1 MSTSGL
7 KPEGPASAGLE
18 RFVRETLGCTC
29 PDEVFEQ
36 VEIGAGSPLPD
47 GGWVRRIAIGGRL
60 LIYLVDGAPVDAVDR
75 DIRGWILSGRIDRD
89 GAGMNRFRLV
99 IGLDGLS
106 GSHADRIK
114 GAFAAACDE
123 GDDRMHLHLVEPDA
137 IGTLHIRRQRGSV

>member
-1 MSTSGL
+1 MSTSGRD
-7 KPEGPASAGLE
+7 PEGPASTQLE

-36 VEIGAGSPLPD
+36 VEIGEGSPLPD
-47 GGWVRRIAIGGRL
+47 GGRVRRIAIGGRL
-60 LIYLVDGAPVDAVDR
+60 LIYLVDGVPVDAVDR
-75 DIRGWILSGRIDRD
+75 DIRGWTLSGRIDRD

-106 GSHADRIK
+106 GSDADRIK

-123 GDDRMHLHLVEPDA
+123 GDDRMHLHLVEPDS
-137 IGTLHIRRQRGSV
+137 IRTLHLRRQSESD

>member
-29 PDEVFEQ
+29 PDEVFER
-36 VEIGAGSPLPD
+36 VEIREGQPLPN
-47 GGWVRRIAIGGRL
+47 GGRVRRIAIGGRL
-60 LIYLVDGAPVDAVDR
+60 LIYLVDSVPVDAVDR
-75 DIRGWILSGRIDRD
+75 DTRRWTLSGRIDRD

-106 GSHADRIK
+106 GSHADRMK

-123 GDDRMHLHLVEPDA
+123 GDDRMHLHLVAPDS
-137 IGTLHIRRQRGSV
+137 IRTLHIRRQRGSV